1 MMLDSKDPDHFRTLQ
16 VDEREAEAAEVDSA
30 SGIRARAPQ
39 GRECRNE
46 ADRVF
51 DIVNERGSEV
61 RRFGLVV
68 VQRGQKLIA
77 GRRRELDAQLCV
89 QPAAC
94 FREDLFSRNRIHRA

>member
-1 MMLDSKDPDHFRTLQ
+1 M
-16 VDEREAEAAEVDSA
+16 DSA

-46 ADRVF
+46 ADRVL

-61 RRFGLVV
+61 RRFGFVV
-68 VQRGQKLIA
+68 IQRGQKLIA
-77 GRRRELDAQLCV
+77 GRRRELDAQLGV